1 MPSTVSIESIDSA
14 SAEKPLP
21 ATKPFKS
28 SIIENDA
35 IRNADSFIDIFYER
49 AKLHPNKTYLRQAL
63 GNRWHEIT
71 WLQAYEMA
79 ARLVTAMREMGLKP
93 GDHVGLISKNCFPWI
108 ISDLAIMMGGYVSVP
123 FYPTLS
129 PADLKEVIELSD
141 IKALFVG
148 KLEHWEQQQDAVND
162 QLITIAFP
170 QFEGNSPIDNCNYS
184 WEDLM
189 SNPPCTNPHK
199 PKADEVFTIIYTSGT
214 TGTPKGVMIDY
225 ACANE
230 VMKHERQS
238 PAYGVFQGVSER
250 VLSYLPLNH
259 IAERVVSEVSPIVAG
274 SEVSFSESL
283 DRFAENL
290 QSVQPTQFFA
300 VPRIWVKIQQGIL
313 SKLSEKKL
321 NTALKIPIIS
331 RLLKNKIK
339 RGLGLNEVRSAISG
353 AAPLA
358 SSLIDWY
365 AKLGI
370 NIQEVYGAT
379 ELCGGV
385 TFNTLDDI
393 TPGSVGRPLHGVEI
407 KIDTSS
413 DEVLVK
419 APWVMKGYYKSPEK
433 TAEVLSEDGWYH
445 TGDTGRLDSEGRL
458 TITGRLKDT
467 FKTAKGKFIIPVPIE
482 HKLGANLF
490 VGQVMITGFGL
501 VQPIALINLSESAL
515 QEEQHVIE
523 GSIKQTLDQVN
534 AELPS
539 YTRIS
544 HAVIFPEP
552 WAEDCGF
559 FTPTL
564 KIKRHIVDQTY
575 KEHYETWCKQP
586 NGILWADELFLVSS

>member
-1 MPSTVSIESIDSA
+1 MPSTASIDSPKAA
-14 SAEKPLP
+14 SAANPMPSEKPV
-21 ATKPFKS
+21 KS
-28 SIIENDA
+28 SIIENEA
-35 IRNADSFIDIFYER
+35 IRAADSFIEIFYER

-63 GNRWHEIT
+63 GDKWHDIT
-71 WLQAYEMA
+71 WLQAYEMS
-79 ARLVTAMREMGLKP
+79 ARLVSAMREMGLKP
-93 GDHVGLISKNCFPWI
+93 GDHIGLISKNCFAWI

-129 PADLKEVIELSD
+129 QDDLEEVIKLSD

-148 KLEHWEQQQDAVND
+148 KLDHWEQQKDAISD
-162 QLITIAFP
+162 ELITIAFP
-170 QFEGNSPIDNCNYS
+170 QFEGNSPINSCDYL

-189 SNPPCTNPHK
+189 SSPICKDPYK
-199 PKADEVFTIIYTSGT
+199 PSADEVFTIIYTSGT

-225 ACANE
+225 ACVNE
-230 VMKHERQS
+230 VMKHEREK

-283 DRFAENL
+283 DRFADNL
-290 QSVQPTQFFA
+290 RSVQPTQFFA

-313 SKLSEKKL
+313 SKLPEKKL
-321 NTALKIPIIS
+321 NLALKLPILN
-331 RLLKNKIK
+331 RALKYKIK
-339 RGLGLNEVRSAISG
+339 KGLGLNEVRSAISG

-407 KIDTSS
+407 NIDKEN
-413 DEVLVK
+413 DEVLIK

-433 TAEVLSEDGWYH
+433 TSEVLTQDGWYR

-458 TITGRLKDT
+458 TITGRVKDT
-467 FKTAKGKFIIPVPIE
+467 FKTAKGKFIVPVPIE
-482 HKLGANLF
+482 HKIGANLF
-490 VGQVMITGFGL
+490 VGQVMVTGFGL
-501 VQPIALINLSESAL
+501 TQPIALINLSESA
-515 QEEQHVIE
+515 QHAEQSDVE
-523 GSIKQTLDQVN
+523 ASIKETLDSVN
-534 AELPS
+534 ASLPS
-539 YTRIS
+539 YTRMS
-544 HAVIFPEP
+544 HAIIFPEP

-564 KIKRHIVDQTY
+564 KIKRHIVDQAY
-575 KEHYETWCKQP
+575 RDHYETWCNQADD
-586 NGILWADELFLVSS
+586 ILWADALFLVSS

>member
-1 MPSTVSIESIDSA
+1 MPSTASISSLNQT
-14 SAEKPLP
+14 SPSQSLP
-21 ATKPFKS
+21 SKKTVRHS
-28 SIIENDA
+28 VIENDA
-35 IRNADSFIDIFYER
+35 IREADSFIEIFYER
-49 AKLHPNKTYLRQAL
+49 AKLHPNKTYLRQAF
-63 GNRWHEIT
+63 GDKWHEIT

-79 ARLVTAMREMGLKP
+79 ARLVTALREMGLKP
-93 GDHVGLISKNCFPWI
+93 GDHIGLISKNCFPWI

-129 PADLKEVIELSD
+129 QEDLEEVIVLSD

-148 KLEHWEQQQDAVND
+148 KLEHWEQQQDAVNAD
-162 QLITIAFP
+162 LITIAFP
-170 QFEGNSPIDNCNYS
+170 QFEGNSPIDNCEYQ

-189 SNPPCTNPHK
+189 AHK
-199 PKADEVFTIIYTSGT
+199 PCADPHRPSGDEVFTIIYTSGT

-225 ACANE
+225 DCVNQ
-230 VMKHERQS
+230 VMKHERAQ

-290 QSVQPTQFFA
+290 KSVQPTQFFA

-313 SKLSEKKL
+313 SKIPESKL
-321 NTALKIPIIS
+321 NTALKIPILG
-331 RLLKNKIK
+331 RLLKHKIK
-339 RGLGLNEVRSAISG
+339 KGLGLNQVRSAISG

-407 KIDTSS
+407 KIDPAN
-413 DEVLVK
+413 DEVLIK

-433 TAEVLSEDGWYH
+433 TAEVLSEDGWYR
-445 TGDTGRLDSEGRL
+445 TGDTGRLDDEGRL
-458 TITGRLKDT
+458 SITGRVKDT
-467 FKTAKGKFIIPVPIE
+467 FKTAKGKFIVPVPIE
-482 HKLGANLF
+482 HKIGANLF
-490 VGQVMITGFGL
+490 VGQVMVTGFGL

-515 QEEQHVIE
+515 QEEQSVIE
-523 GSIKQTLDQVN
+523 ASIQETLEQVN
-534 AELPS
+534 AGLPS

-544 HAVIFPEP
+544 HAIAFPEP

-564 KIKRHIVDQTY
+564 KIKRHIVDQAY
-575 KEHYETWCKQP
+575 REHYETWCKQP
-586 NGILWADELFLVSS
+586 NGVLWADELFLVSS